1 MALNRYLYPAKNS
14 NLPEFIIMSQRWG
27 VGAAG
32 SVVPTGATTDPGRGL
47 QLTKVAGAGN
57 EGAYTL
63 AFAPDS
69 SGGTSSVQAIVH
81 PIVTIM
87 DNTVPNIVHITN
99 ITTTG
104 ISFVVTNV
112 AGVQEYIANGGMICI
127 SLICTNSSVVA

>member
-27 VGAAG
+27 VSDSPTPGAVI
-32 SVVPTGATTDPGRGL
+32 SLGATTDPGRGL
-47 QLTKVAGAGN
+47 SLTRTGV
-57 EGAYTL
+57 GAYTL

-87 DNTVPNIVHITN
+87 DSVVPTIVQVTN

-104 ISFVVTNV
+104 FTFAVTTT
-112 AGVQEYIANGGMICI
+112 AGAADDVSDGGMICI
-127 SLICTNSSVVA
+127 TLICTNSAVVA

>member
-27 VGAAG
+27 VGADGAVT
-32 SVVPTGATTDPGRGL
+32 STGATTDPGRGL
-47 QLTKVAGAGN
+47 QLTKTGTGVYA
-57 EGAYTL
+57 L

-69 SGGTSSVQAIVH
+69 SGGTSSVKAVVH

-87 DNTVPNIVHITN
+87 DSVVPTIVQVTN

-104 ISFVVTNV
+104 FTFSVTNTSGV
-112 AGVQEYIANGGMICI
+112 ADNVSEGGMICI
-127 SLICTNSSVVA
+127 SIICTNSSVVA

>member
-27 VGAAG
+27 VGATGAVT
-32 SVVPTGATTDPGRGL
+32 STGATTDPGRGL
-47 QLTKVAGAGN
+47 QLTRTGVGV
-57 EGAYTL
+57 YTL

-87 DNTVPNIVHITN
+87 DSVVPTIVQVTN

-104 ISFVVTNV
+104 FTFSVTTT
-112 AGVQEYIANGGMICI
+112 AGVADDVSSGGMICI